1 MRRAPDRVLRVDLS
15 DRTVASEP
23 VPEAWRRRYLGGKGL
38 GARYL
43 YDELDPGADPLGPEN
58 LLCFALGPVSGLLPG
73 ETRYAAVTKSPL
85 TGAFLDSY
93 AGGAF
98 PEALGGALDDH
109 LALLVTGAADEPVR
123 IVAEDGDA
131 TVEPATTWGEDA
143 AETCRAHDG
152 AVACVGPAGEAG
164 VSYATIASG
173 PNADH
178 HAGRGGAGTVMGAK
192 RLKAVVAHGSPPDGL
207 TDLHEKYE
215 RRYAEDATGRW
226 LAVSDTLETVDFAD
240 EAGVLSSRGWSE
252 RGFDGT
258 DDVGIE
264 AARAAAHGRER
275 ADEAVAGG
283 FRVET
288 DAGET
293 VPRGAT
299 AMTLGAGLAIDDFD
313 AVAELGELCNR
324 LGIDLISA
332 GNAVAWAVRASEE
345 GLVADDYAFGDPAGA
360 RALLTDIAARNGT
373 LGDALADGVAEAAEE
388 LGGDGLV
395 PTVKGM
401 ELPAYDP
408 RGAASMALAYATSDR
423 GGCHRRARPVEREP
437 FDGPFTPAEAATAVI
452 DAQDTRSVRWSLV
465 SDDFA
470 GETLRDDGAEWLE
483 AVGAPHGDLA
493 ATGERV
499 WNLVR
504 LFNVREGF
512 TRADDRLPDPIDPAS
527 LDASF
532 EALLDAYYDARGW
545 DADGVPTDVTLARLD
560 LDHLADDIA

>member
-1 MRRAPDRVLRVDLS
+1 
-15 DRTVASEP
+15 
-23 VPEAWRRRYLGGKGL
+23 
-38 GARYL
+38 
-43 YDELDPGADPLGPEN
+43 
-58 LLCFALGPVSGLLPG
+58 
-73 ETRYAAVTKSPL
+73 
-85 TGAFLDSY
+85 
-93 AGGAF
+93 
-98 PEALGGALDDH
+98 
-109 LALLVTGAADEPVR
+109 
-123 IVAEDGDA
+123 
-131 TVEPATTWGEDA
+131 
-143 AETCRAHDG
+143 
-152 AVACVGPAGEAG
+152 
-164 VSYATIASG
+164 
-173 PNADH
+173 
-178 HAGRGGAGTVMGAK
+178 
-192 RLKAVVAHGSPPDGL
+192 
-207 TDLHEKYE
+207 
-215 RRYAEDATGRW
+215 
-226 LAVSDTLETVDFAD
+226 
-240 EAGVLSSRGWSE
+240 VLSSRGWSE

-299 AMTLGAGLAIDDFD
+299 AMTLGAGLVIDDFD

-388 LGGDGLV
+388 LAGDGLV

-504 LFNVREGF
+504 LFNVREEF

-545 DADGVPTDVTLARLD
+545 DADGVPTDATLARLD

>member
-1 MRRAPDRVLRVDLS
+1 MRSAPDRALRVDLT
-15 DRTVASEP
+15 DRSVTSEP
-23 VPEAWRRRYLGGKGL
+23 VPEEWLRRYLGGKGL

-43 YDELDPGADPLGPEN
+43 HEELEAGADPLGPEN

-85 TGAFLDSY
+85 TGTFLDSY
-93 AGGAF
+93 AGGEF
-98 PEALGGALDDH
+98 PETLVGALGDH
-109 LALLVTGAADEPVR
+109 LLLLVEGAAEEPVR
-123 IVAEDGDA
+123 IVLADGDA
-131 TVEPATTWGEDA
+131 RIEPAETWGADA

-152 AVACVGPAGEAG
+152 AVACIGPAGEAG

-192 RLKAVVAHGSPPDGL
+192 RLKAVIAHGAPPD
-207 TDLHEKYE
+207 DLAELRAEYE

-240 EAGVLSSRGWSE
+240 EAGVLSSRGWSD

-258 DDVGIE
+258 DEVGIE

-275 ADEAVAGG
+275 ADAPVEGG
-283 FRVET
+283 FRVATE
-288 DAGET
+288 AGET

-299 AMTLGAGLAIDDFD
+299 AMTLGAGLGIDDFD
-313 AVAELGELCNR
+313 AVAELGEVCNR
-324 LGIDLISA
+324 LGMDLISA
-332 GNAVAWAVRASEE
+332 GNAVAWAARASEA
-345 GLVADDYAFGDPAGA
+345 GLLAESYAFGDPEGA
-360 RALLTDIAARNGT
+360 RALLEDIAARRAP
-373 LGDALADGVAEAAEE
+373 LGDALADGVAVAARE
-388 LGGDGLV
+388 LGGEGLV

-437 FDGPFTPAEAATAVI
+437 FEGPFTPAEAAAAVV

-470 GETLRDDGAEWLE
+470 GETLRDDGAEWLA
-483 AVGAPHGDLA
+483 AVGAPHDDLA
-493 ATGERV
+493 TTGERV

-512 TRADDRLPDPIDPAS
+512 ARADDRLPDPIDADS
-527 LDASF
+527 LDADF
-532 EALLDAYYDARGW
+532 DALLDAYYDARGW
-545 DADGVPTDVTLARLD
+545 DADGVPTEETLARLD
-560 LDHLADDIA
+560 IAHLDTA